1 MFSWLVQSDSTAQ
14 QLLFSFYEGRQTQS
28 NTREKTLQDKKT
40 NHGDGQDRRKWKRSR
55 CREAQR
61 FLGLKK
67 WSECRLSVVTQFYKH
82 VWMVSLSCDWLGHCT
97 VPSVYLEKL
106 LVCCL
111 QCALG
116 HYWLESI
123 IIINTV
129 LLHSKSVLQHLAEAE
144 QRRSSVPLYQHVIDK
159 HRWPVT
165 FGSHAWPYHNIPAP
179 CLTDKA
185 VIRSWIQWICFFLVT
200 LAALMD
206 VCVCVFECNQMFGV
220 NAPYFHSGSVFL
232 HHLPPQQWFTCSEV
246 VFC

>member
-1 MFSWLVQSDSTAQ
+1 METGKTGGSGNTADTERIRGFWAWRSDQSADFQLWLRV
-14 QLLFSFYEGRQTQS
+14 LQT
-28 NTREKTLQDKKT
+28 RL
-40 NHGDGQDRRKWKRSR
+40 DGFFQ
-55 CREAQR
+55 
-61 FLGLKK
+61 
-67 WSECRLSVVTQFYKH
+67 
-82 VWMVSLSCDWLGHCT
+82 SCDWLGHCT

-116 HYWLESI
+116 HYWLEFFTANQFCNTWLNLSRDVALYPSI
-123 IIINTV
+123 NN
-129 LLHSKSVLQHLAEAE
+129 
-144 QRRSSVPLYQHVIDK
+144 HVIDK

-206 VCVCVFECNQMFGV
+206 VFWQSLCFWV
-220 NAPYFHSGSVFL
+220 
-232 HHLPPQQWFTCSEV
+232 
-246 VFC
+246 